1 MVNIFYG
8 LFDKTEINSYFQ
20 IVMMLTTLREVNHEM
35 QRLSSRQL
43 MMLIHRSLIASQ
55 KQNLDLRNSLEAQIA
70 EGITNI
76 KIESEIESVN

>member
-1 MVNIFYG
+1 
-8 LFDKTEINSYFQ
+8 
-20 IVMMLTTLREVNHEM
+20 MMLTTLREVNHEM